1 MKNTNE
7 KLESIR
13 CNLKKAFGVDYI
25 LVDTKIKKLYK
36 DRRYTPLK
44 GDMLYIFLP
53 IENKKFGLKQG
64 WHRLKVTYV
73 RSGVVFFKYVDSKH
87 YRTED
92 HAGLDSIFIQEAYA
106 GTIRLKDVGIP
117 EQNLPLIRF
126 DKHGCPF
133 GLDIKTK

>member
-13 CNLKKAFGVDYI
+13 YNLKKAFGVDYI

-44 GDMLYIFLP
+44 GDMIYIFLP
-53 IENKKFGLKQG
+53 LDNKRLGIKQG

-73 RSGVVFFKYVDSKH
+73 RSGIVFFKYVDSQH
-87 YRTED
+87 YCTED
-92 HAGLDSIFIQEAYA
+92 SAHIDSIFIQEAYA

-117 EQNLPLIRF
+117 EQNLPFIRF

>member
-1 MKNTNE
+1 MAFTQE
-7 KLESIR
+7 ILDSIKS
-13 CNLKKAFGVDYI
+13 NLKAAFGVEYI

-36 DRRYTPLK
+36 NKRYTPLK
-44 GDMLYIFLP
+44 GDMIYIFLP
-53 IENKKFGLKQG
+53 IDNKRLGIQQG

-92 HAGLDSIFIQEAYA
+92 HADLDSLFIQEAYA
-106 GTIRLKDVGIP
+106 GTIRLKDIGVP

-126 DKHGCPF
+126 YNPGCPF